1 MNIGLMVE
9 GQFGLT
15 WQRWSHILALAERLE
30 FPTLFRSDHYFIGTQ
45 QESLEPYL
53 SFVVAAMETRR
64 IRFGPLVSPVT
75 FRRPVDVARMA
86 AQLDVLSGGRFV
98 MGLGAGWNQAEHHAY
113 GIPFPP
119 AAERMDRLDE
129 AVNLMRTVW
138 SQGKATYQ
146 GRFYQVEDVDC
157 LPKPSPGGPP
167 ILIGGG
173 GERRTLRMVAQY
185 ADEWNCT
192 TLSTAEF
199 ARKKAVL
206 AQHCQAVGRDV
217 GSIRCSMMA
226 FGIVGATQAALD
238 QATERMIASR
248 PPGQRRTLTEFRE
261 QARSRGMIV
270 GQTQE
275 VVEQLGRLAELGM
288 NEVQFQHMEFDSDD
302 VPEYLASEVAPKVA
316 AL

>member
-15 WQRWSHILALAERLE
+15 WQRWSHILALAERLG

-45 QESLEPYL
+45 RDSLEPYL
-53 SFVVAAMETRR
+53 SFVMAAMQTRR
-64 IRFGPLVSPVT
+64 LRFGPLVSPVT

-119 AAERMDRLDE
+119 AGERLDRLEE
-129 AVNLMRTVW
+129 AIDLMKMVW
-138 SQGKATYQ
+138 SPGKATYQ
-146 GRFYQVEDVDC
+146 GKFYQVEDVDC
-157 LPKPSPGGPP
+157 LPKPNPGRPP

-173 GERRTLRMVAQY
+173 GEKRTLRLVARY

-192 TLSTAEF
+192 GLAPAEF

-206 AQHCQAVGRDV
+206 EQHCEAVGRAP
-217 GSIRCSMMA
+217 STIRCSMMA
-226 FGIVGATQAALD
+226 FGIVGHTQEALD
-238 QATERMIASR
+238 RATERVIASR
-248 PPGQRRTLTEFRE
+248 PPGQVRTLAEFRGR
-261 QARSRGMIV
+261 AKARGMIV

-275 VVEQLGRLAELGM
+275 VVEQLGRLAELGTW
-288 NEVQFQHMEFDSDD
+288 EVQFQHTEFDSDE